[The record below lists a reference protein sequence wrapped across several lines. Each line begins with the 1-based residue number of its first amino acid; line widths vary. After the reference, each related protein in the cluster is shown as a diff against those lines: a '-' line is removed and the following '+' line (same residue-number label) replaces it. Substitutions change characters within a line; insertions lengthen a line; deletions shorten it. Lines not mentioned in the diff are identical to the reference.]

1 MNEMSRVNLY
11 PPNPFKPSINS
22 TASRLSET
30 EMVSCC
36 TNRHHRKRQALAR
49 LVTTLGDTTQHRAN
63 QSGERTDAPPLIP
76 DGVFSSNSVGDN
88 SLSDNGIG
96 NGTSLKEDAGSQAS
110 TNNLQLGKANMPPE
124 QYRQAIRG
132 DLEAQ
137 EALAQAGLINQGNIG
152 QLYDD
157 IMSCR
162 QRHQGKGLVSLR
174 ICPEA
179 EVTKYWRAV
188 ASDQAFG
195 LNQRADEEETDKVNN
210 GADNATSN
218 SDSTDDAAHD
228 TDDIP
233 SIDLDV
239 VASQLHELGVIS
251 RHDELSELLTAGL
264 PNDAF
269 RLAVNEIRVP
279 DDTYDNI
286 LGRTVG
292 CIPGMPE
299 IVKRLTP
306 RQLSYCR
313 FYKTYHEEFPELN
326 WMLLWEFGE
335 RGPTGKYWLEA
346 LAGGDEELYDAYLQ
360 DHSDDPADP
369 INIIEALRSAGQLD
383 DPDATSVIE
392 RVIDTPDIPPESL
405 RRLGTTLAQLQDK
418 FPLITD
424 PDSYAQLLQLCL
436 KGGDQMLGDDYLGHV
451 AFYNTYAIDNLL
463 EMDPDQL
470 HNVRRHLD
478 MLTRL
483 DLMPYDRA
491 RLTNLAVL
499 AEEKES
505 SRRLFDQLCQAE
517 ELSLDDGARTSLVAL
532 MRSRN
537 KWDISTLEEL
547 ENYDAVVS
555 ERIGYS
561 LIDDSDYMYQAV
573 ESMLDPASRP
583 FQIDSFNWE
592 ELEQEGILD
601 DDDRA
606 TIKLARVMSEGW
618 LENDEILDAIQQSGL
633 FVPVAGESG
642 RAEVTKLDGA
652 LARLYDKAYRYITD
666 DWNQAMFDVDSYGKG
681 IEHATVEDAQGNLIK
696 VTKLVGAPFNILS
709 HTVFSYNMKGIF
721 RELMKDPGIWNR
733 AMGTST
739 ISTSC
744 IGDKYLNY
752 VTGRHHDEVA
762 LGFSQI
768 NPGALI
774 GMNYRDGWMEHGR
787 GVFYPSMMH
796 GQTSMTTCQRFMDD
810 CAKWRNEDGYE
821 WKHTYNEVGLLRI
834 SGDPAVHH
842 GRLQPSCIIV
852 HGSDVGDIS
861 DDHKR
866 FAGSFG
872 VPILLIDDD
881 KYKKKEAH
889 EQGEV

>member
-1 MNEMSRVNLY
+1 MSRVNLY
-11 PPNPFKPSINS
+11 PPNPFKSSINS
-22 TASRLSET
+22 TASQPSET

-36 TNRHHRKRQALAR
+36 TNRHHRKKQALAR
-49 LVTTLGDTTQHRAN
+49 LVTILDGAAQRRAN
-63 QSGERTDAPPLIP
+63 QSGEKTDVQPPVP
-76 DGVFSSNSVGDN
+76 DGVLLSGNSAGDD
-88 SLSDNGIG
+88 SPSDNGIG
-96 NGTSLKEDAGSQAS
+96 NGISLEEVADSQAS
-110 TNNLQLGKANMPPE
+110 TNNLQPGEANMPPE
-124 QYRQAIRG
+124 QYQQAIKG
-132 DLEAQ
+132 DLEVQ

-157 IMSCR
+157 VMSCY
-162 QRHQGKGLVSLR
+162 QRHQGKGSVSLR

-195 LNQRADEEETDKVNN
+195 LDQRADEEEADKVNN
-210 GADNATSN
+210 GADNATGDY
-218 SDSTDDAAHD
+218 DSVDNTAHD
-228 TDDIP
+228 TDDIS
-233 SIDLDV
+233 SINLDV

-269 RLAVNEIRVP
+269 RLAVNEMRVP
-279 DDTYDNI
+279 DDTYDSA
-286 LGRTVG
+286 LGRTVY

-299 IVKRLTP
+299 IVERLTP

-313 FYKTYHEEFPELN
+313 FYKTYREEFPELN

-346 LAGGDEELYDAYLQ
+346 LAGGDEELYDAYLR

-383 DPDATSVIE
+383 DPDTISVVE

-405 RRLGTTLAQLQDK
+405 RRLGATLTQLRDK

-436 KGGDQMLGDDYLGHV
+436 KGGDQALGDDYLGHV

-463 EMDPDQL
+463 EMDLDQL
-470 HNVRRHLD
+470 CNVRRHLD
-478 MLTRL
+478 MLTGL

-499 AEEKES
+499 TDGKES

-517 ELSLDDGARTSLVAL
+517 ELSLDDDTRASLVAL

-537 KWDISTLEEL
+537 KWNISTLEEL

-555 ERIGYS
+555 ERIGYG

-592 ELEQEGILD
+592 ELEQEDILD

-606 TIKLARVMSEGW
+606 TIRLAKVMSEGW

-666 DWNQAMFDVDSYGKG
+666 DWNQAMFDVNSYGEG
-681 IEHATVEDAQGNLIK
+681 IEHTAVEDAQGNPIK

-709 HTVFSYNMKGIF
+709 HTIFSYNMKGIF
-721 RELMKDPGIWNR
+721 QELMKDPSVWNR

-752 VTGRHHDEVA
+752 VTGRHHGEVA

-861 DDHKR
+861 DSHKR
-866 FAGSFG
+866 FARGFE

-889 EQGEV
+889 ERGEV

>member
-1 MNEMSRVNLY
+1 MNNRNKHPIAPDYITPE
-11 PPNPFKPSINS
+11 S
-22 TASRLSET
+22 TGAESVGQLAD
-30 EMVSCC
+30 
-36 TNRHHRKRQALAR
+36 RHYCKKQALAR
-49 LVTTLGDTTQHRAN
+49 LVTTLGEAAQHRAN
-63 QSGERTDAPPLIP
+63 QSGERTDVQPPTSD
-76 DGVFSSNSVGDN
+76 DGSLSGNDAGDN
-88 SLSDNGIG
+88 LPSDNGTG
-96 NGTSLKEDAGSQAS
+96 NGISLKEVVDSQAL
-110 TNNLQLGKANMPPE
+110 TNNLRPGRANMSPE

-157 IMSCR
+157 VMSCY
-162 QRHQGKGLVSLR
+162 QQHQGKGLVSLR

-195 LNQRADEEETDKVNN
+195 LSQRADEKEVDKATDDV
-210 GADNATSN
+210 DNATGDPGSVDN
-218 SDSTDDAAHD
+218 TAHD

-233 SIDLDV
+233 SIDLNV
-239 VASQLHELGVIS
+239 VAGQLHELGVTS
-251 RHDELSELLTAGL
+251 HHDELSKLLTAGL
-264 PNDAF
+264 PNDTF
-269 RLAVNEIRVP
+269 RLAASQMHVSESYRSILSSIVVN
-279 DDTYDNI
+279 
-286 LGRTVG
+286 
-292 CIPGMPE
+292 IPGMPE
-299 IVKRLTP
+299 IVERLTP

-313 FYKTYHEEFPELN
+313 FYKTYQPNFLELN
-326 WMLLWEFGE
+326 CMPLQEFGE

-369 INIIEALRSAGQLD
+369 INIIETLGATGQLD
-383 DPDATSVIE
+383 DPDTISVVE

-405 RRLGTTLAQLQDK
+405 RHLGTTLAQLQDK

-424 PDSYAQLLQLCL
+424 PDSYAQLLQLYL
-436 KGGDQMLGDDYLGHV
+436 KGGDQALGDDYLGHV

-470 HNVRRHLD
+470 RNVRRHLD
-478 MLTRL
+478 MLTGL

-505 SRRLFDQLCQAE
+505 SRRLFDRLCQAE
-517 ELSLDDGARTSLVAL
+517 ELSLDDDTRESLIAL

-555 ERIGYS
+555 ERIGYG

-606 TIKLARVMSEGW
+606 TIRLAKVMSEGW

-666 DWNQAMFDVDSYGKG
+666 DWNRAMFDVDSHGEG
-681 IEHATVEDAQGNLIK
+681 IEHTTIEDAQGTRIK

-709 HTVFSYNMKGIF
+709 HTIFSYNMKGIF
-721 RELMKDPGIWNR
+721 RELMKDPSVWNR

-861 DDHKR
+861 DSHKR
-866 FAGSFG
+866 FARGFK

-889 EQGEV
+889 EQGEA

>member
-1 MNEMSRVNLY
+1 MDSQNKRPIAPDYITPESTGVE
-11 PPNPFKPSINS
+11 SISQLANQ
-22 TASRLSET
+22 
-30 EMVSCC
+30 
-36 TNRHHRKRQALAR
+36 HHQKKQALAR
-49 LVTTLGDTTQHRAN
+49 LVTTLGGAAQRRAN
-63 QSGERTDAPPLIP
+63 QSGERTDVQPSVP
-76 DGVFSSNSVGDN
+76 DGV
-88 SLSDNGIG
+88 L
-96 NGTSLKEDAGSQAS
+96 
-110 TNNLQLGKANMPPE
+110 PPE
-124 QYRQAIRG
+124 QYRQAIKG
-132 DLEAQ
+132 DLEVQ
-137 EALAQAGLINQGNIG
+137 EALAQAGLINQDNIG

-157 IMSCR
+157 VMSYC

-179 EVTKYWRAV
+179 KVTKYWRAV
-188 ASDQAFG
+188 TSDQVFD
-195 LNQRADEEETDKVNN
+195 LDQRADEEETDKVNN
-210 GADNATSN
+210 GADNATSD

-269 RLAVNEIRVP
+269 RLAVNEMRVS
-279 DDTYDNI
+279 DDTYDST
-286 LGRTVG
+286 LGRTAS

-299 IVKRLTP
+299 IVERLTP

-326 WMLLWEFGE
+326 WMRFCEFGE
-335 RGPTGKYWLEA
+335 RGPTGKYWFRA
-346 LAGGDEELYDAYLQ
+346 LAGDEELYDAYLR

-369 INIIEALRSAGQLD
+369 INIIEALWLTGQLD
-383 DPDATSVIE
+383 DPYAISIIE
-392 RVIDTPDIPPESL
+392 RVIDTPDIPLERL
-405 RRLGTTLAQLQDK
+405 RHLGATLTQLQDK

-436 KGGDQMLGDDYLGHV
+436 KGGDQALGDDYLGHV

-463 EMDPDQL
+463 EMDSDQL
-470 HNVRRHLD
+470 RNVRRHLD
-478 MLTRL
+478 MLTGL

-499 AEEKES
+499 TDGKES
-505 SRRLFDQLCQAE
+505 SRRLFDQLCQTE
-517 ELSLDDGARTSLVAL
+517 ELSLDDDTRASLVAL

-555 ERIGYS
+555 ERIGYG

-606 TIKLARVMSEGW
+606 TIRLAKVMSEGW

-652 LARLYDKAYRYITD
+652 LARLYDKAYRYVTD
-666 DWNQAMFDVDSYGKG
+666 DWNRAMFDVDSHGEG
-681 IEHATVEDAQGNLIK
+681 IEHTTVEDAQGNPIE

-861 DDHKR
+861 DSHKR
-866 FAGSFG
+866 FARGFE

-881 KYKKKEAH
+881 KYKKKEVH

>member
-1 MNEMSRVNLY
+1 MSRANLY
-11 PPNPFKPSINS
+11 PHNPFKPSMDS
-22 TASRLSET
+22 TASQSSET
-30 EMVSCC
+30 ELVSCC
-36 TNRHHRKRQALAR
+36 TDWHRRKKQALAR
-49 LVTTLGDTTQHRAN
+49 LVTTLGEVAQHRAN
-63 QSGERTDAPPLIP
+63 QSGERTDVQPPVP
-76 DGVFSSNSVGDN
+76 DGVL
-88 SLSDNGIG
+88 LSDNSAGDNLPSDSGNG
-96 NGTSLKEDAGSQAS
+96 NGTSLKEAADSQAS
-110 TNNLQLGKANMPPE
+110 TNNLRPVRANMPPE

-137 EALAQAGLINQGNIG
+137 EALAQAGLINQSNIG

-157 IMSCR
+157 IMSCH

-195 LNQRADEEETDKVNN
+195 LNQRADEEETDRANN
-210 GADNATSN
+210 GVNSATGD
-218 SDSTDDAAHD
+218 SDSTDDTVHD
-228 TDDIP
+228 TDDIS

-239 VASQLHELGVIS
+239 VAVQLYELGVIS
-251 RHDELSELLTAGL
+251 HYDELSELLTAGL

-269 RLAVNEIRVP
+269 RLAVNEMRVS
-279 DDTYDNI
+279 DDTYDST
-286 LGRTVG
+286 LGRTAS

-299 IVKRLTP
+299 IVERLTP

-313 FYKTYHEEFPELN
+313 FYKTYHEEFPEIN
-326 WMLLWEFGE
+326 WMRFCEFGE
-335 RGPTGKYWLEA
+335 RGPTGKYWFRA
-346 LAGGDEELYDAYLQ
+346 LAGDEELYDAYLR

-369 INIIEALRSAGQLD
+369 INIIEALWLTGQLD
-383 DPDATSVIE
+383 DPYAISIIE

-405 RRLGTTLAQLQDK
+405 RHLGATLTQLQDK

-436 KGGDQMLGDDYLGHV
+436 KGGDQALGDDYLGHV

-470 HNVRRHLD
+470 RIVRRHLD
-478 MLTRL
+478 MLTGL
-483 DLMPYDRA
+483 NLMPYDRA

-499 AEEKES
+499 TEGKES
-505 SRRLFDQLCQAE
+505 GRRLFDQLCQAE
-517 ELSLDDGARTSLVAL
+517 ELSLDDDTRESLIAL

-555 ERIGYS
+555 ERIGYG

-583 FQIDSFNWE
+583 FQVDSFNWE

-606 TIKLARVMSEGW
+606 TIKLAKVMSEGW

-666 DWNQAMFDVDSYGKG
+666 DWNQAMFDVDSYGEG
-681 IEHATVEDAQGNLIK
+681 IEHTTVEDAQGNLIK

-861 DDHKR
+861 DSHKR
-866 FAGSFG
+866 FARGFE

-889 EQGEV
+889 EQGKA

>member
-1 MNEMSRVNLY
+1 MSRANLY
-11 PPNPFKPSINS
+11 PPNPFKPSIS
-22 TASRLSET
+22 SAASRPSET
-30 EMVSCC
+30 ELVSCC
-36 TNRHHRKRQALAR
+36 TDRHYHKKQALAH
-49 LVTTLGDTTQHRAN
+49 LVTTLGEAAQHRAN
-63 QSGERTDAPPLIP
+63 QSGERTDVQPPTSD
-76 DGVFSSNSVGDN
+76 DGSLSGNDAGDN
-88 SLSDNGIG
+88 LPSDNGTG
-96 NGTSLKEDAGSQAS
+96 NGISLKEVVDSQAS
-110 TNNLQLGKANMPPE
+110 TNNLRPGRANMSPE

-157 IMSCR
+157 VMSCY
-162 QRHQGKGLVSLR
+162 QQHQGKGLVSLR

-195 LNQRADEEETDKVNN
+195 LSQRADEKEVDKATDDV
-210 GADNATSN
+210 DNATGDPGSVDN
-218 SDSTDDAAHD
+218 TAHD

-233 SIDLDV
+233 SIDLNV
-239 VASQLHELGVIS
+239 VAGQLHELGVTS
-251 RHDELSELLTAGL
+251 HHDELSKLLTAGL
-264 PNDAF
+264 PNDTF
-269 RLAVNEIRVP
+269 RLAVNEMRVP
-279 DDTYDNI
+279 DDTYDST
-286 LGRTVG
+286 LGRTAG
-292 CIPGMPE
+292 CIPGIPE
-299 IVKRLTP
+299 IVERLTP

-346 LAGGDEELYDAYLQ
+346 LAGGDEELYDAYLR

-369 INIIEALRSAGQLD
+369 INIIEALGSTGQLD
-383 DPDATSVIE
+383 DPDTISVVE

-405 RRLGTTLAQLQDK
+405 RHLGTTLAQLQDK

-436 KGGDQMLGDDYLGHV
+436 KGGDQALGDDYLGHV

-470 HNVRRHLD
+470 RSVRRHLD
-478 MLTRL
+478 MLTGL

-505 SRRLFDQLCQAE
+505 SRRLFDRLCQAE
-517 ELSLDDGARTSLVAL
+517 ELSLGDDTRESLIAL

-555 ERIGYS
+555 ERIGYG

-592 ELEQEGILD
+592 ELDQEGILD

-606 TIKLARVMSEGW
+606 TIRLAKVMSEGW

-666 DWNQAMFDVDSYGKG
+666 DWNRAMFDVDGHGEG
-681 IEHATVEDAQGNLIK
+681 IEHTTIEDTQGNPIK

-861 DDHKR
+861 DSHKR
-866 FAGSFG
+866 FARGFE

-881 KYKKKEAH
+881 KYKKKEAR
-889 EQGEV
+889 EQGKA

>member
-1 MNEMSRVNLY
+1 MNNRNKHPIAPDYVTPE
-11 PPNPFKPSINS
+11 S
-22 TASRLSET
+22 TGAESVGQLAD
-30 EMVSCC
+30 
-36 TNRHHRKRQALAR
+36 RHYHKKQALAH
-49 LVTTLGDTTQHRAN
+49 LVTTLGEAAQHRAN
-63 QSGERTDAPPLIP
+63 QSGERTDVQPPTSD
-76 DGVFSSNSVGDN
+76 DGSLSGNDAGDN
-88 SLSDNGIG
+88 LPSDNGTG
-96 NGTSLKEDAGSQAS
+96 NGISLKEVVDGQAL
-110 TNNLQLGKANMPPE
+110 TNNLRPGRANMSPE
-124 QYRQAIRG
+124 QYRQAIGG

-157 IMSCR
+157 VMSCY
-162 QRHQGKGLVSLR
+162 QQHQGKGLVSLH

-195 LNQRADEEETDKVNN
+195 LSQRADEKEVDKANN
-210 GADNATSN
+210 GVNSTTGDSGSVDNT
-218 SDSTDDAAHD
+218 AHD
-228 TDDIP
+228 TDDIS
-233 SIDLDV
+233 SIDLNV
-239 VASQLHELGVIS
+239 IAGQLHELGVTS
-251 RHDELSELLTAGL
+251 RYDELSKLLTAGL
-264 PNDAF
+264 PNDTF
-269 RLAVNEIRVP
+269 RLAASQMHVSESYRSILSSIVVN
-279 DDTYDNI
+279 
-286 LGRTVG
+286 
-292 CIPGMPE
+292 IPGMPE
-299 IVKRLTP
+299 IVERLTP

-313 FYKTYHEEFPELN
+313 FYKTYQPNFLELN
-326 WMLLWEFGE
+326 CMPLQEFGE

-346 LAGGDEELYDAYLQ
+346 LAGGNEELYDAYLR
-360 DHSDDPADP
+360 DHQDDPADP
-369 INIIEALRSAGQLD
+369 INIIEALGSTGQLD
-383 DPDATSVIE
+383 DPDTISVIE
-392 RVIDTPDIPPESL
+392 RVIDTPDIPSESL
-405 RRLGTTLAQLQDK
+405 RHLGTTLAQLQDK

-436 KGGDQMLGDDYLGHV
+436 KGGDQALGDDYLGHV

-470 HNVRRHLD
+470 RNVRRHLD
-478 MLTRL
+478 MLTGL

-505 SRRLFDQLCQAE
+505 SRRLFDRLCQAE
-517 ELSLDDGARTSLVAL
+517 ELSLDDDTRTSLVAL

-537 KWDISTLEEL
+537 KWNISTLEEL

-555 ERIGYS
+555 ERIGYG

-606 TIKLARVMSEGW
+606 TIRLAKVMSEGW

-652 LARLYDKAYRYITD
+652 LARLYDKAYRYVTD
-666 DWNQAMFDVDSYGKG
+666 DWNRAMFDVDSHGEG
-681 IEHATVEDAQGNLIK
+681 IEHTTVEDAQGNPIE

-861 DDHKR
+861 DSHKR
-866 FAGSFG
+866 FARGFE

-881 KYKKKEAH
+881 KYKKKEVH

>member
-1 MNEMSRVNLY
+1 MNNRNKHPIAPDYITPE
-11 PPNPFKPSINS
+11 S
-22 TASRLSET
+22 TGAESVGQLAD
-30 EMVSCC
+30 
-36 TNRHHRKRQALAR
+36 RHYCKKQALAR
-49 LVTTLGDTTQHRAN
+49 LVTTLGEAAQHRAN
-63 QSGERTDAPPLIP
+63 QGGESAGAQPPTP
-76 DGVFSSNSVGDN
+76 DGVLLSGNGAGDN
-88 SLSDNGIG
+88 PPGDNGIG
-96 NGTSLKEDAGSQAS
+96 NGTSLKEDADSQAL
-110 TNNLQLGKANMPPE
+110 TNNLQPGRANMPPE
-124 QYRQAIRG
+124 QYRQAVRG

-157 IMSCR
+157 IMSCY

-210 GADNATSN
+210 DADNAAGDPGSVDNT
-218 SDSTDDAAHD
+218 AHD

-251 RHDELSELLTAGL
+251 RHDKLSELLTAGL
-264 PNDAF
+264 PNDTF
-269 RLAVNEIRVP
+269 RLAASQMHVSESYRSILSSIVVN
-279 DDTYDNI
+279 
-286 LGRTVG
+286 
-292 CIPGMPE
+292 IPGIPE
-299 IVKRLTP
+299 IVERLTP

-313 FYKTYHEEFPELN
+313 FYKTYQPNFLELN
-326 WMLLWEFGE
+326 CMPLQEFGE

-346 LAGGDEELYDAYLQ
+346 LAGGNEELYDAYLQ

-369 INIIEALRSAGQLD
+369 INIIEALVSTGQLD
-383 DPDATSVIE
+383 DPDTISVVE
-392 RVIDTPDIPPESL
+392 RVIDAPDIPPESL
-405 RRLGTTLAQLQDK
+405 RHLGTTLAQLRDK

-436 KGGDQMLGDDYLGHV
+436 KGGDQALGDDYLRHV

-470 HNVRRHLD
+470 RSVRRHLD
-478 MLTRL
+478 MLTGL

-505 SRRLFDQLCQAE
+505 SRWLFDQLCQAE
-517 ELSLDDGARTSLVAL
+517 ELLLDDDTRESLIAL

-555 ERIGYS
+555 ERIGYG

-606 TIKLARVMSEGW
+606 TIRLAKVMSEGW

-652 LARLYDKAYRYITD
+652 LARLYDKAYCYITD
-666 DWNQAMFDVDSYGKG
+666 DWNRAMFDVDSHGEG
-681 IEHATVEDAQGNLIK
+681 IEHATVEDAQGNPIK

-709 HTVFSYNMKGIF
+709 HTIFSYNMKGIF
-721 RELMKDPGIWNR
+721 QELMKDPSVWNR

-861 DDHKR
+861 DSHKR
-866 FAGSFG
+866 FARGFE

>member
-1 MNEMSRVNLY
+1 MNNRNKHPIAPDYITPE
-11 PPNPFKPSINS
+11 S
-22 TASRLSET
+22 TGAESVGQLAD
-30 EMVSCC
+30 
-36 TNRHHRKRQALAR
+36 RHYCKKQALAR
-49 LVTTLGDTTQHRAN
+49 LVTTLGEAAQHRAN
-63 QSGERTDAPPLIP
+63 QGGESAGAQPPTP
-76 DGVFSSNSVGDN
+76 DGVLLSGNGAGDN
-88 SLSDNGIG
+88 PPGDNGIG
-96 NGTSLKEDAGSQAS
+96 NGTSLKEDADSQAL
-110 TNNLQLGKANMPPE
+110 TNNLQPGRANMPPE
-124 QYRQAIRG
+124 QYRQAVRG

-157 IMSCR
+157 IMSCY

-210 GADNATSN
+210 DADNAAGDPGSVDNT
-218 SDSTDDAAHD
+218 AHD

-251 RHDELSELLTAGL
+251 RHDKLSELLTAGL
-264 PNDAF
+264 PNDTF
-269 RLAVNEIRVP
+269 RLAASQMHVSESYRSILSSIVVN
-279 DDTYDNI
+279 
-286 LGRTVG
+286 
-292 CIPGMPE
+292 IPGIPE
-299 IVKRLTP
+299 IVERLTP

-313 FYKTYHEEFPELN
+313 FYKTYQPNFLELN
-326 WMLLWEFGE
+326 CMPLQEFGE

-346 LAGGDEELYDAYLQ
+346 LAGGNEELYDAYLQ

-369 INIIEALRSAGQLD
+369 INIIEALVSTGQLD
-383 DPDATSVIE
+383 DPDTISVVE
-392 RVIDTPDIPPESL
+392 RVIDAPDIPPESL
-405 RRLGTTLAQLQDK
+405 RHLGTTLAQLRDK

-436 KGGDQMLGDDYLGHV
+436 KGGDQALGDDYLGHV

-470 HNVRRHLD
+470 RNVRRHLD
-478 MLTRL
+478 MLTGL

-505 SRRLFDQLCQAE
+505 SRRLFDRLCQAE
-517 ELSLDDGARTSLVAL
+517 ELSLDDDTRESLIAL

-555 ERIGYS
+555 ERIGYG

-606 TIKLARVMSEGW
+606 TIRLARVMSEGW

-633 FVPVAGESG
+633 FVPIAGESG

-681 IEHATVEDAQGNLIK
+681 IEHATTEDAQGNLIK

-709 HTVFSYNMKGIF
+709 HTIFSYNMKGIF
-721 RELMKDPGIWNR
+721 QELMKDPSVWNR

-796 GQTSMTTCQRFMDD
+796 GQTSMTTCRRFMDD

-861 DDHKR
+861 DSHKR
-866 FAGSFG
+866 FARGFE

-889 EQGEV
+889 EQGKA

>member
-1 MNEMSRVNLY
+1 MNNRNKHPIAPDYITPE
-11 PPNPFKPSINS
+11 S
-22 TASRLSET
+22 TGAESVGQLAD
-30 EMVSCC
+30 
-36 TNRHHRKRQALAR
+36 RHYCKKQALAR
-49 LVTTLGDTTQHRAN
+49 LVTTLGEAAQHRAN
-63 QSGERTDAPPLIP
+63 QGGESAGAQPPTP
-76 DGVFSSNSVGDN
+76 DGVLLSGNGAGDN
-88 SLSDNGIG
+88 PPGDNGIG
-96 NGTSLKEDAGSQAS
+96 NGTSLKEDADSQAL
-110 TNNLQLGKANMPPE
+110 TNNLQPGRANMPPE
-124 QYRQAIRG
+124 QYRQAVRG

-157 IMSCR
+157 IMSCY

-195 LNQRADEEETDKVNN
+195 LSQRADEKEVDKATDDV
-210 GADNATSN
+210 DNATGDPGSVDN
-218 SDSTDDAAHD
+218 TAHD

-233 SIDLDV
+233 SIDLNV
-239 VASQLHELGVIS
+239 VAGQLHELGVTS
-251 RHDELSELLTAGL
+251 HHDELSKLLTAGL
-264 PNDAF
+264 PNDTF
-269 RLAVNEIRVP
+269 RLAASQMHVSESYRSILSSIVVN
-279 DDTYDNI
+279 
-286 LGRTVG
+286 
-292 CIPGMPE
+292 IPGMPE
-299 IVKRLTP
+299 IVERLTP

-313 FYKTYHEEFPELN
+313 FYKTYQPNFLELN
-326 WMLLWEFGE
+326 CMPLQEFGE

-346 LAGGDEELYDAYLQ
+346 LAGGNEELYDAYLQ

-369 INIIEALRSAGQLD
+369 INIIETLGATGQLD
-383 DPDATSVIE
+383 DPDTISVVE

-405 RRLGTTLAQLQDK
+405 RHLGATLTQLQDK

-436 KGGDQMLGDDYLGHV
+436 KGGDQVLGDDYLGHV

-470 HNVRRHLD
+470 RNVRRHLD
-478 MLTRL
+478 MLTGL

-499 AEEKES
+499 TEGKES
-505 SRRLFDQLCQAE
+505 SCRLFDQLCQAE
-517 ELSLDDGARTSLVAL
+517 ELSLDDDTRASLVAL

-555 ERIGYS
+555 ERIGYG

-583 FQIDSFNWE
+583 FRIDSFNWE

-666 DWNQAMFDVDSYGKG
+666 DWNQAMFDVDSYGEG
-681 IEHATVEDAQGNLIK
+681 IEHTAVEDAQGNLIK

-752 VTGRHHDEVA
+752 VTGRHHGEVA

-861 DDHKR
+861 DSHKR
-866 FAGSFG
+866 FARGFE

-881 KYKKKEAH
+881 KYKKKEVH

>member
-1 MNEMSRVNLY
+1 MSVVNLR
-11 PPNPFKPSINS
+11 PVETINTVRS
-22 TASRLSET
+22 VDRRSGE
-30 EMVSCC
+30 
-36 TNRHHRKRQALAR
+36 HRRKKQALAR
-49 LVTTLGDTTQHRAN
+49 LVTILDGAAQRRAN
-63 QSGERTDAPPLIP
+63 QSGERTGAPPLIP
-76 DGVFSSNSVGDN
+76 DGVFSSNSTGDN
-88 SLSDNGIG
+88 SPSDDGTG
-96 NGTSLKEDAGSQAS
+96 NGTSLKEVADSQAS
-110 TNNLQLGKANMPPE
+110 TNNLQPGKANMPPE
-124 QYRQAIRG
+124 QYQQAIKG
-132 DLEAQ
+132 DLETQ

-157 IMSCR
+157 VMSCH
-162 QRHQGKGLVSLR
+162 QQHQGKGLVSLR

-179 EVTKYWRAV
+179 KVTKYWRAV

-210 GADNATSN
+210 GTDNATSD
-218 SDSTDDAAHD
+218 SDSTDDTAHD

-239 VASQLHELGVIS
+239 VAVQLYELGVIS
-251 RHDELSELLTAGL
+251 HYDELSELLTAGL

-269 RLAVNEIRVP
+269 RLAVNEMRVS
-279 DDTYDNI
+279 DDTYDST
-286 LGRTVG
+286 LGRTAS

-299 IVKRLTP
+299 IVERLTP

-313 FYKTYHEEFPELN
+313 FYKTYHEEFPEIN
-326 WMLLWEFGE
+326 WMRFCEFGE
-335 RGPTGKYWLEA
+335 RGPTGKYWFRA
-346 LAGGDEELYDAYLQ
+346 LAGDEELYDAYLR

-369 INIIEALRSAGQLD
+369 INIIEVLRSAGQLD
-383 DPDATSVIE
+383 DPDAISVIE

-405 RRLGTTLAQLQDK
+405 RHLGATLTQLQDK

-436 KGGDQMLGDDYLGHV
+436 KGGDQVLGDDYLGHV

-470 HNVRRHLD
+470 RNVRRHLD
-478 MLTRL
+478 MLTGL

-499 AEEKES
+499 TEGKES
-505 SRRLFDQLCQAE
+505 GRQLFDQLCQAE
-517 ELSLDDGARTSLVAL
+517 ELSLDDDTRESLIAL

-555 ERIGYS
+555 ERIGYG

-606 TIKLARVMSEGW
+606 TIRLVKVMSEGW

-666 DWNQAMFDVDSYGKG
+666 DWNQAMFDVDSYGEG

-709 HTVFSYNMKGIF
+709 HTIFSYNMKGIF
-721 RELMKDPGIWNR
+721 QELMKDPSVWNR

-752 VTGRHHDEVA
+752 VTGRHHGEVA

-861 DDHKR
+861 DSHKR
-866 FAGSFG
+866 FARGFE

-881 KYKKKEAH
+881 KYKKKEVH

>member
-1 MNEMSRVNLY
+1 MSNRNKHLIAPDYITPESTGVE
-11 PPNPFKPSINS
+11 SIGQL
-22 TASRLSET
+22 AGE
-30 EMVSCC
+30 
-36 TNRHHRKRQALAR
+36 HRRKKQVLAR
-49 LVTTLGDTTQHRAN
+49 LVTTFDGAAQRRAN
-63 QSGERTDAPPLIP
+63 QSGERTDVQPPVP
-76 DGVFSSNSVGDN
+76 GGVLLSGNGAGDN
-88 SLSDNGIG
+88 SPSDNDTG
-96 NGTSLKEDAGSQAS
+96 NGTSLKEAADSQAS
-110 TNNLQLGKANMPPE
+110 TNNLQPGKANMSPE
-124 QYRQAIRG
+124 QYRQAIKG

-157 IMSCR
+157 VMSCY

-210 GADNATSN
+210 GADNATSD
-218 SDSTDDAAHD
+218 SDSTDNTAHD
-228 TDDIP
+228 TDDIS
-233 SIDLDV
+233 SIDLNV
-239 VASQLHELGVIS
+239 VAGQLHGLGVTS
-251 RHDELSELLTAGL
+251 HHDELSKLLTAGL
-264 PNDAF
+264 PNDTF
-269 RLAVNEIRVP
+269 RLAVSQMHVP
-279 DDTYDNI
+279 ESYCSI
-286 LGRTVG
+286 LSSIVVN
-292 CIPGMPE
+292 IPGIPE
-299 IVKRLTP
+299 IVERLTP

-313 FYKTYHEEFPELN
+313 FYKTYQPNFLELN
-326 WMLLWEFGE
+326 CMPLQEFGE

-346 LAGGDEELYDAYLQ
+346 LAGGDEELYDAYLR

-369 INIIEALRSAGQLD
+369 INIIEALGSTGQLD
-383 DPDATSVIE
+383 DPNAISVIE

-405 RRLGTTLAQLQDK
+405 RRLGATLTQLQDK

-436 KGGDQMLGDDYLGHV
+436 KGGDQVLGDDYLGHV

-470 HNVRRHLD
+470 RNVRRHLD
-478 MLTRL
+478 MLTGL

-499 AEEKES
+499 TEGKES
-505 SRRLFDQLCQAE
+505 GRQLFDQLCQAE
-517 ELSLDDGARTSLVAL
+517 ELSLDDDTRASLVAL

-555 ERIGYS
+555 ERIGYG

-606 TIKLARVMSEGW
+606 TIRLARVMSEGW

-633 FVPVAGESG
+633 FVPVAGELG

-666 DWNQAMFDVDSYGKG
+666 DWNRAMFDVDSHGEG

-861 DDHKR
+861 DSHKR
-866 FAGSFG
+866 FARGFE

>member
-1 MNEMSRVNLY
+1 MNSQNKHPIAPDYITPGPAGAESVGQL
-11 PPNPFKPSINS
+11 
-22 TASRLSET
+22 AD
-30 EMVSCC
+30 
-36 TNRHHRKRQALAR
+36 RHHRKKQALAR
-49 LVTTLGDTTQHRAN
+49 LVTILDGAAQRRAN
-63 QSGERTDAPPLIP
+63 QSGERTDVQPSVP
-76 DGVFSSNSVGDN
+76 DGVLLSGNSAGDN
-88 SLSDNGIG
+88 SPIDGTGNGI
-96 NGTSLKEDAGSQAS
+96 SLKEAVDSQAS
-110 TNNLQLGKANMPPE
+110 TNNLQPDKANMPPE
-124 QYRQAIRG
+124 QYRQAIKG

-157 IMSCR
+157 VMSCY
-162 QRHQGKGLVSLR
+162 QQHQGKGLVSLR

-195 LNQRADEEETDKVNN
+195 LSQRADEKEVDKATDDV
-210 GADNATSN
+210 DNATGDPGSVDN
-218 SDSTDDAAHD
+218 TAHD

-233 SIDLDV
+233 SIDLNV
-239 VASQLHELGVIS
+239 VAGQLHELGVTS
-251 RHDELSELLTAGL
+251 HHDELSKLLTAGL
-264 PNDAF
+264 PNDTF
-269 RLAVNEIRVP
+269 RLAASQMHVSESYRSILSSIVVN
-279 DDTYDNI
+279 
-286 LGRTVG
+286 
-292 CIPGMPE
+292 IPGMPE
-299 IVKRLTP
+299 IVERLTP

-313 FYKTYHEEFPELN
+313 FYKTYQPNFLELN
-326 WMLLWEFGE
+326 CMPLQEFGE

-346 LAGGDEELYDAYLQ
+346 LAGGNEELYDAYLQ

-369 INIIEALRSAGQLD
+369 INIIETLGATGQLD
-383 DPDATSVIE
+383 DPDTISVVE

-405 RRLGTTLAQLQDK
+405 RHLGTTLAQLQDK

-436 KGGDQMLGDDYLGHV
+436 KGGDQALGDDYLGHV

-470 HNVRRHLD
+470 RNVRRHLD
-478 MLTRL
+478 MLTGL

-505 SRRLFDQLCQAE
+505 SRRLFDRLCQAE
-517 ELSLDDGARTSLVAL
+517 ELSLDDDTRESLIAL

-555 ERIGYS
+555 ERIGYG

-606 TIKLARVMSEGW
+606 TIRLAKVMSEGW

-666 DWNQAMFDVDSYGKG
+666 DWNRAMFDVDSHGEG
-681 IEHATVEDAQGNLIK
+681 IEHTTIEDAQGTRIK

-861 DDHKR
+861 DSHKR
-866 FAGSFG
+866 FARGFE

-889 EQGEV
+889 EQGKA

>member
-1 MNEMSRVNLY
+1 MNNRNKHPIAPDYIVPEPTGAEPVGQL
-11 PPNPFKPSINS
+11 
-22 TASRLSET
+22 AD
-30 EMVSCC
+30 
-36 TNRHHRKRQALAR
+36 RHHHKRQALAR
-49 LVTTLGDTTQHRAN
+49 LVTTLGEAAQHRAN
-63 QSGERTDAPPLIP
+63 QSGESADVQPPAP
-76 DGVFSSNSVGDN
+76 DGVFSSNSTGDN
-88 SLSDNGIG
+88 LPSDNGTG
-96 NGTSLKEDAGSQAS
+96 NGISLKEVVDSQAL
-110 TNNLQLGKANMPPE
+110 TNNLRPGRANMSPE
-124 QYRQAIRG
+124 QYRQAIGG

-157 IMSCR
+157 VMSCY
-162 QRHQGKGLVSLR
+162 QQHQGKGLVSLH

-195 LNQRADEEETDKVNN
+195 LSQRADEKEVDKANN
-210 GADNATSN
+210 GVNSTTGDSGSVDNT
-218 SDSTDDAAHD
+218 AHD
-228 TDDIP
+228 TDDIS
-233 SIDLDV
+233 SIDLNV
-239 VASQLHELGVIS
+239 IAGQLHELGVTS
-251 RHDELSELLTAGL
+251 RYDELSKLLTAGL
-264 PNDAF
+264 PNDTF
-269 RLAVNEIRVP
+269 RLAASQMHVSESYRSILSSIVVN
-279 DDTYDNI
+279 
-286 LGRTVG
+286 
-292 CIPGMPE
+292 IPGMPE
-299 IVKRLTP
+299 IVERLTP

-313 FYKTYHEEFPELN
+313 FYKTYQPNFLELN
-326 WMLLWEFGE
+326 CMPLQEFGE

-346 LAGGDEELYDAYLQ
+346 LAGGNEELYDAYLR
-360 DHSDDPADP
+360 DHQDDPADP
-369 INIIEALRSAGQLD
+369 INIIEALGSTGQLD
-383 DPDATSVIE
+383 DPDTISVVE
-392 RVIDTPDIPPESL
+392 RVIDIPGIPPESL
-405 RRLGTTLAQLQDK
+405 RHLGTTLAQLQDK

-436 KGGDQMLGDDYLGHV
+436 KGGDQALGDDYLGHV

-470 HNVRRHLD
+470 RSVRRHLD
-478 MLTRL
+478 MLTGL

-505 SRRLFDQLCQAE
+505 SRRLFDRLCQAE
-517 ELSLDDGARTSLVAL
+517 ELSLDDDTRESLIAL

-555 ERIGYS
+555 ERIGYG

-592 ELEQEGILD
+592 ELEQESILD

-606 TIKLARVMSEGW
+606 TIRLAKVMSEGW

-666 DWNQAMFDVDSYGKG
+666 DWNRAMFDVDSHGEG
-681 IEHATVEDAQGNLIK
+681 IEHTTVEDAQGNLIK

-861 DDHKR
+861 DSHKR
-866 FAGSFG
+866 FARGFE

-881 KYKKKEAH
+881 KYKKKEVH

>member
-1 MNEMSRVNLY
+1 MSRANLY
-11 PPNPFKPSINS
+11 PPNPFKPSIS
-22 TASRLSET
+22 SAASQPSET
-30 EMVSCC
+30 ELVSCC
-36 TNRHHRKRQALAR
+36 TDRHCRKKQALAR
-49 LVTTLGDTTQHRAN
+49 LVATLGEAAQYRAN

-76 DGVFSSNSVGDN
+76 DGVFSGNSTGDKSSIN
-88 SLSDNGIG
+88 NGAG
-96 NGTSLKEDAGSQAS
+96 NDTSLKEAADSQAS
-110 TNNLQLGKANMPPE
+110 TNNLQPGKANMPPE
-124 QYRQAIRG
+124 QYRQAIKG

-157 IMSCR
+157 VMSCH

-188 ASDQAFG
+188 ANDQAFG
-195 LNQRADEEETDKVNN
+195 LNQRADEEEADKVNN
-210 GADNATSN
+210 GADNVTGD
-218 SDSTDDAAHD
+218 SDSTDDTVHD

-233 SIDLDV
+233 SIDLDAI
-239 VASQLHELGVIS
+239 ASQLYELGVIS
-251 RHDELSELLTAGL
+251 RHDKLSELLAAGL
-264 PNDAF
+264 PNDTF
-269 RLAVNEIRVP
+269 WLAVNEMRVP
-279 DDTYDNI
+279 DDTYDSA
-286 LGRTVG
+286 LGRTVY

-299 IVKRLTP
+299 IVERLTP

-313 FYKTYHEEFPELN
+313 FYKTYREEFPELN

-346 LAGGDEELYDAYLQ
+346 LAGGDEELYDAYLR

-369 INIIEALRSAGQLD
+369 INIIEVLRSAGQLD
-383 DPDATSVIE
+383 DPDTISVIE
-392 RVIDTPDIPPESL
+392 RVIDTPDIPPENL
-405 RRLGTTLAQLQDK
+405 RHLGTTLTQLQDK

-436 KGGDQMLGDDYLGHV
+436 KGGDQVLGDDYLGHV

-470 HNVRRHLD
+470 RNVRRHLD
-478 MLTRL
+478 MLTGL

-499 AEEKES
+499 TDGKES
-505 SRRLFDQLCQAE
+505 GRRLFDQLCQTE
-517 ELSLDDGARTSLVAL
+517 ELSLDDDTRASLVAL

-555 ERIGYS
+555 ERIGYG

-583 FQIDSFNWE
+583 FRIDSFNWE

-606 TIKLARVMSEGW
+606 TIKLAKVMSEGW

-633 FVPVAGESG
+633 FVPIAGESG

-666 DWNQAMFDVDSYGKG
+666 DWNRAMFDVDSHGEG
-681 IEHATVEDAQGNLIK
+681 IEHTTVEDAQGNPIK

-709 HTVFSYNMKGIF
+709 HTIFSYNMKGIF
-721 RELMKDPGIWNR
+721 RELMKDPSVWNR

-861 DDHKR
+861 DSHKR
-866 FAGSFG
+866 FARGFK

>member
-1 MNEMSRVNLY
+1 MSRVNLY
-11 PPNPFKPSINS
+11 PPNPFKPSIS
-22 TASRLSET
+22 SAASQPSET
-30 EMVSCC
+30 ELVSCC
-36 TNRHHRKRQALAR
+36 TDRHHRKKQALAR
-49 LVTTLGDTTQHRAN
+49 LVATLGEAAQHKAN
-63 QSGERTDAPPLIP
+63 QSGERTDVQPPTP
-76 DGVFSSNSVGDN
+76 DGILLSGNGVGDN
-88 SLSDNGIG
+88 SPSDNDTG
-96 NGTSLKEDAGSQAS
+96 NGTSLKEVADSQAS
-110 TNNLQLGKANMPPE
+110 TNNLRPGRANMPPE

-157 IMSCR
+157 VMSCCR
-162 QRHQGKGLVSLR
+162 QHQGKGLVSLR

-188 ASDQAFG
+188 ANDQAFG
-195 LNQRADEEETDKVNN
+195 LNQRADEEEVGKANN
-210 GADNATSN
+210 GVNSATGD
-218 SDSTDDAAHD
+218 SDSIDNTAHD
-228 TDDIP
+228 TDDIFS
-233 SIDLDV
+233 SINLNV
-239 VASQLHELGVIS
+239 VAGQLHELGVIS
-251 RHDELSELLTAGL
+251 HHDELSKLLTAGL
-264 PNDAF
+264 PNDTF
-269 RLAVNEIRVP
+269 RLAVNEMRVP
-279 DDTYDNI
+279 DDTYDSA
-286 LGRTVG
+286 LGWTVG
-292 CIPGMPE
+292 NIPGMPE
-299 IVKRLTP
+299 IVERLTP

-335 RGPTGKYWLEA
+335 HGPTGKYWLEA
-346 LAGGDEELYDAYLQ
+346 LAGGDEELYDAYLRN
-360 DHSDDPADP
+360 HSDDLADP
-369 INIIEALRSAGQLD
+369 INIIEVLRSAGQLD
-383 DPDATSVIE
+383 DPDAISVIE
-392 RVIDTPDIPPESL
+392 RVIDTPDVPPESL
-405 RRLGTTLAQLQDK
+405 RRLGATLTQLQDK

-436 KGGDQMLGDDYLGHV
+436 KGGDQALGDDYLGHV

-470 HNVRRHLD
+470 RIVRRHLD
-478 MLTRL
+478 MLTGL

-499 AEEKES
+499 TEGKES

-517 ELSLDDGARTSLVAL
+517 ELSLDDDTRVSLVAL

-555 ERIGYS
+555 ERIGYG

-666 DWNQAMFDVDSYGKG
+666 DWNRAMFDVDSHGEG
-681 IEHATVEDAQGNLIK
+681 IEHTTVEDAQGNPIK

>member
-1 MNEMSRVNLY
+1 MSVVNLR
-11 PPNPFKPSINS
+11 PVETINTVRS
-22 TASRLSET
+22 VDRRSGE
-30 EMVSCC
+30 
-36 TNRHHRKRQALAR
+36 HRRKKQALAR
-49 LVTTLGDTTQHRAN
+49 LVTILDGAAQRRAN
-63 QSGERTDAPPLIP
+63 QSGERTGAPPLIP
-76 DGVFSSNSVGDN
+76 DGVFSSNSTGDN
-88 SLSDNGIG
+88 SPSDDGTG
-96 NGTSLKEDAGSQAS
+96 NGTSLKEVADSQAS
-110 TNNLQLGKANMPPE
+110 TNNLQPGKANMPPE
-124 QYRQAIRG
+124 QYQQAIKG
-132 DLEAQ
+132 DLETQ

-157 IMSCR
+157 VMSCH
-162 QRHQGKGLVSLR
+162 QQHQGKGLVSLR

-179 EVTKYWRAV
+179 KVTKYWRAV

-210 GADNATSN
+210 GTDNATSD
-218 SDSTDDAAHD
+218 SDSTDDTAHD

-239 VASQLHELGVIS
+239 VAVQLYELGVIS
-251 RHDELSELLTAGL
+251 HYDELSELLTAGL

-269 RLAVNEIRVP
+269 RLAVNEMRVS
-279 DDTYDNI
+279 DDTYDST
-286 LGRTVG
+286 LGRTAS

-299 IVKRLTP
+299 IVERLTP

-313 FYKTYHEEFPELN
+313 FYKTYHEEFPEIN
-326 WMLLWEFGE
+326 WMRFCEFGE
-335 RGPTGKYWLEA
+335 RGPTGKYWFRA
-346 LAGGDEELYDAYLQ
+346 LAGDEELYDAYLR

-369 INIIEALRSAGQLD
+369 INIIEALWLTGQLD
-383 DPDATSVIE
+383 DPDAISVVE

-436 KGGDQMLGDDYLGHV
+436 KGGDQVLGDDYLGYV

-463 EMDPDQL
+463 EMNPDQL
-470 HNVRRHLD
+470 RIVRRHLD
-478 MLTRL
+478 MLTGL
-483 DLMPYDRA
+483 NLMPYDRA

-499 AEEKES
+499 TEGKES
-505 SRRLFDQLCQAE
+505 GRRLFDQLCQAE
-517 ELSLDDGARTSLVAL
+517 ELSLDDDIRTSLVAL

-555 ERIGYS
+555 ERIGYG

-583 FQIDSFNWE
+583 FQVDSFNWE

-606 TIKLARVMSEGW
+606 TIKLAKVMSEGW

-666 DWNQAMFDVDSYGKG
+666 DWNQAMFDVDSYGEG
-681 IEHATVEDAQGNLIK
+681 IEHTTTEDAQGNLIK

-709 HTVFSYNMKGIF
+709 HTIFSYNMKGIF
-721 RELMKDPGIWNR
+721 RELMKDPSVWNR

-861 DDHKR
+861 DSHKR
-866 FAGSFG
+866 FARGFK

>member
-1 MNEMSRVNLY
+1 MNNRDKRPIAPDYVTPE
-11 PPNPFKPSINS
+11 S
-22 TASRLSET
+22 TGAEPVGQLAD
-30 EMVSCC
+30 
-36 TNRHHRKRQALAR
+36 RHYHKKQALAR
-49 LVTTLGDTTQHRAN
+49 LVTTLGEVAQHRAN

-76 DGVFSSNSVGDN
+76 DGVFSSNSTGDN
-88 SLSDNGIG
+88 SPSDNGIG
-96 NGTSLKEDAGSQAS
+96 NGISLEEVADSQAL
-110 TNNLQLGKANMPPE
+110 TNNLQPGKANMPPE

-157 IMSCR
+157 VMSCY

-195 LNQRADEEETDKVNN
+195 LSQRADEEDADKVNN
-210 GADNATSN
+210 GVNGATGD
-218 SDSTDDAAHD
+218 SDSVDNTAHD
-228 TDDIP
+228 TDDIS
-233 SIDLDV
+233 SIDLNV
-239 VASQLHELGVIS
+239 VAGQLHGLGVTS
-251 RHDELSELLTAGL
+251 HHDELSKLLTAGL
-264 PNDAF
+264 PNDTF
-269 RLAVNEIRVP
+269 RLAVSQMHVP
-279 DDTYDNI
+279 ESYCSI
-286 LGRTVG
+286 LSSIVVN
-292 CIPGMPE
+292 IPGIPE
-299 IVKRLTP
+299 IVERLTP

-313 FYKTYHEEFPELN
+313 FYKAYQPNFLELN
-326 WMLLWEFGE
+326 CMPLQEFGE

-346 LAGGDEELYDAYLQ
+346 LAGGDEELYDAYLR

-369 INIIEALRSAGQLD
+369 INIIEALVSTGQLD
-383 DPDATSVIE
+383 DPDTISVVE
-392 RVIDTPDIPPESL
+392 RVIDAPDIPPESL
-405 RRLGTTLAQLQDK
+405 RHLGTTLAQLRDK

-436 KGGDQMLGDDYLGHV
+436 KGGDQELGDDYLRHV

-463 EMDPDQL
+463 EMNPDQL
-470 HNVRRHLD
+470 RIVRRHLD
-478 MLTRL
+478 MLTGL

-499 AEEKES
+499 TEGKES

-517 ELSLDDGARTSLVAL
+517 ELLLDDDTRESLIAL

-555 ERIGYS
+555 ERIGYG

-666 DWNQAMFDVDSYGKG
+666 DWNRAMFDVDSHGEG
-681 IEHATVEDAQGNLIK
+681 IEHTTVEDAQGNLIK

-709 HTVFSYNMKGIF
+709 HTIFSYNMKGVF

-861 DDHKR
+861 DSHKR
-866 FAGSFG
+866 FARGFE

-889 EQGEV
+889 ERGEV

>member
-1 MNEMSRVNLY
+1 MSRVNLY
-11 PPNPFKPSINS
+11 PPNPFKSSINS
-22 TASRLSET
+22 TASQPSET

-36 TNRHHRKRQALAR
+36 TNRHHRKKQALAR
-49 LVTTLGDTTQHRAN
+49 LVTTLGGAAQRRAN
-63 QSGERTDAPPLIP
+63 QSGERIDAQPPVP
-76 DGVFSSNSVGDN
+76 DGVLLGGNSAGDN
-88 SLSDNGIG
+88 LPSDNGTG
-96 NGTSLKEDAGSQAS
+96 NGISLKEVVDSQAL
-110 TNNLQLGKANMPPE
+110 TNNLRPGRANMSPE

-157 IMSCR
+157 VMSCY
-162 QRHQGKGLVSLR
+162 QQHQGKGLVSLR

-195 LNQRADEEETDKVNN
+195 LSQRADEKEVDKATDDV
-210 GADNATSN
+210 DNATGDPGSVDN
-218 SDSTDDAAHD
+218 TAHD

-233 SIDLDV
+233 SIDLNV
-239 VASQLHELGVIS
+239 VAGQLHELGVTS
-251 RHDELSELLTAGL
+251 HHDELSKLLTAGL
-264 PNDAF
+264 PNDTF
-269 RLAVNEIRVP
+269 RLAASQMHVSESYRSILSSIVVN
-279 DDTYDNI
+279 
-286 LGRTVG
+286 
-292 CIPGMPE
+292 IPGMPE
-299 IVKRLTP
+299 IVERLTP

-383 DPDATSVIE
+383 DPDAISVIE

-405 RRLGTTLAQLQDK
+405 RRLGATLTQLQDK

-424 PDSYAQLLQLCL
+424 PDSYAQLLQLYL
-436 KGGDQMLGDDYLGHV
+436 KGGDQALGDDYLGHV

-463 EMDPDQL
+463 EMNPDQL
-470 HNVRRHLD
+470 RIVRRHLD
-478 MLTRL
+478 MLTGL

-499 AEEKES
+499 TEGKES

-517 ELSLDDGARTSLVAL
+517 ELSLGDDTRESLIAL

-555 ERIGYS
+555 ERIGYG

-606 TIKLARVMSEGW
+606 TIRLARVMSEGW

-633 FVPVAGESG
+633 FVPIAGESG

-666 DWNQAMFDVDSYGKG
+666 DWNQAMFDVDSYGEG
-681 IEHATVEDAQGNLIK
+681 IEHTTTEDAQGNPIK

-709 HTVFSYNMKGIF
+709 HTIFSYNMKGIF
-721 RELMKDPGIWNR
+721 QELMKDPGVWNR

-861 DDHKR
+861 DSHKR
-866 FAGSFG
+866 FARGFE

>member
-1 MNEMSRVNLY
+1 MDSQNKRPIAPDYIAPEPAGAESVGQL
-11 PPNPFKPSINS
+11 
-22 TASRLSET
+22 AD
-30 EMVSCC
+30 
-36 TNRHHRKRQALAR
+36 RHYHKKQALAR
-49 LVTTLGDTTQHRAN
+49 LVTTLGEAARHRAN
-63 QSGERTDAPPLIP
+63 QGGESAGAQPPVPDDVLLSG
-76 DGVFSSNSVGDN
+76 NSAGDN
-88 SLSDNGIG
+88 SPSDNGIG
-96 NGTSLKEDAGSQAS
+96 NGISLKEVADSQAS
-110 TNNLQLGKANMPPE
+110 TNNLRPVRVNMPPE
-124 QYRQAIRG
+124 QYRQAIKG

-157 IMSCR
+157 VMSCCR
-162 QRHQGKGLVSLR
+162 RHQGKGLVSLR

-179 EVTKYWRAV
+179 EVTKYWRVV
-188 ASDQAFG
+188 ASDQAFD
-195 LNQRADEEETDKVNN
+195 LNQRADEEETDKATDDV
-210 GADNATSN
+210 DNATG
-218 SDSTDDAAHD
+218 DSGSVDNTAHD
-228 TDDIP
+228 TDDVP
-233 SIDLDV
+233 SIDLDE

-251 RHDELSELLTAGL
+251 RHDELSELLAAGL

-269 RLAVNEIRVP
+269 RLAANEMRVP
-279 DDTYDNI
+279 DDTYDSA
-286 LGRTVG
+286 LGRTVY

-299 IVKRLTP
+299 IVERLTP

-346 LAGGDEELYDAYLQ
+346 LAGGDEELYDAYLR

-369 INIIEALRSAGQLD
+369 INIIEVLRSAGQLD
-383 DPDATSVIE
+383 DPDAISVIE
-392 RVIDTPDIPPESL
+392 RVIDTPNIPPESL
-405 RRLGTTLAQLQDK
+405 RHLGATLTQLQDK

-436 KGGDQMLGDDYLGHV
+436 KGGDQVLGDDYLGHV

-470 HNVRRHLD
+470 RNVRRHLD
-478 MLTRL
+478 MLTGL

-499 AEEKES
+499 TEGKES
-505 SRRLFDQLCQAE
+505 SRRLFDRLCQAE
-517 ELSLDDGARTSLVAL
+517 ELSLDDDTRASLVAL

-555 ERIGYS
+555 ERIGYG

-666 DWNQAMFDVDSYGKG
+666 DWNRAMFDVDSHGEG
-681 IEHATVEDAQGNLIK
+681 IGHTTVEDAQGNLIK

-721 RELMKDPGIWNR
+721 RELMKDPSVWNR

-752 VTGRHHDEVA
+752 VT
-762 LGFSQI
+762 
-768 NPGALI
+768 GALI

-861 DDHKR
+861 DSHKR
-866 FAGSFG
+866 FARGFE

-881 KYKKKEAH
+881 KYKKKEVH
-889 EQGEV
+889 EQGKA

>member
-1 MNEMSRVNLY
+1 MNNRDKHLIASDYITPE
-11 PPNPFKPSINS
+11 S
-22 TASRLSET
+22 TGAESVGQLAGE
-30 EMVSCC
+30 
-36 TNRHHRKRQALAR
+36 HHRKKQALAR
-49 LVTTLGDTTQHRAN
+49 LVTALGEAAQHRAN
-63 QSGERTDAPPLIP
+63 QGGESADAQPPAPGDVLPSG
-76 DGVFSSNSVGDN
+76 NSAGNN
-88 SLSDNGIG
+88 SPSDNGIG
-96 NGTSLKEDAGSQAS
+96 NGTGLKEAADSQAS
-110 TNNLQLGKANMPPE
+110 TNNLRPGRANMPPE
-124 QYRQAIRG
+124 QYRQAIKG

-137 EALAQAGLINQGNIG
+137 EVLGQAGLINPGNIG

-157 IMSCR
+157 VMSCY

-179 EVTKYWRAV
+179 KVTKYWRAV
-188 ASDQAFG
+188 ASNQAFG
-195 LNQRADEEETDKVNN
+195 LDQRADEEETDKVNN
-210 GADNATSN
+210 GTDNATGDSG
-218 SDSTDDAAHD
+218 SVDSTAHD
-228 TDDIP
+228 TDDIS
-233 SIDLDV
+233 SIDLNV
-239 VASQLHELGVIS
+239 VAGRLHELGVTS
-251 RHDELSELLTAGL
+251 HRDELSKLLTAGL

-269 RLAVNEIRVP
+269 RLAVNEMRVP
-279 DDTYDNI
+279 DDTYDSA
-286 LGRTVG
+286 LGLTVSN
-292 CIPGMPE
+292 IPGMPE

-326 WMLLWEFGE
+326 WMRLWEFGE
-335 RGPTGKYWLEA
+335 HGPTGKYWLEA
-346 LAGGDEELYDAYLQ
+346 LAGGNEELYDAYLR

-369 INIIEALRSAGQLD
+369 INIIEALGSTGQLD
-383 DPDATSVIE
+383 DPNAISVIE

-405 RRLGTTLAQLQDK
+405 RHLGTMLTQLQDK

-436 KGGDQMLGDDYLGHV
+436 KGGDQALGDDYLGHV

-470 HNVRRHLD
+470 RNVRRHLD
-478 MLTRL
+478 MLTGL

-505 SRRLFDQLCQAE
+505 SRRLFDRLCQAE
-517 ELSLDDGARTSLVAL
+517 ELSLDDDTRESLIAL

-555 ERIGYS
+555 ERIGYG

-606 TIKLARVMSEGW
+606 TIRLAKVMSEGW

-652 LARLYDKAYRYITD
+652 LARLYDKAYRYVTD
-666 DWNQAMFDVDSYGKG
+666 
-681 IEHATVEDAQGNLIK
+681 
-696 VTKLVGAPFNILS
+696 
-709 HTVFSYNMKGIF
+709 
-721 RELMKDPGIWNR
+721 
-733 AMGTST
+733 
-739 ISTSC
+739 
-744 IGDKYLNY
+744 
-752 VTGRHHDEVA
+752 
-762 LGFSQI
+762 
-768 NPGALI
+768 
-774 GMNYRDGWMEHGR
+774 
-787 GVFYPSMMH
+787 
-796 GQTSMTTCQRFMDD
+796 
-810 CAKWRNEDGYE
+810 
-821 WKHTYNEVGLLRI
+821 
-834 SGDPAVHH
+834 
-842 GRLQPSCIIV
+842 
-852 HGSDVGDIS
+852 
-861 DDHKR
+861 
-866 FAGSFG
+866 
-872 VPILLIDDD
+872 
-881 KYKKKEAH
+881 
-889 EQGEV
+889 

>member
-1 MNEMSRVNLY
+1 MNNRNKHPIAPDYITPE
-11 PPNPFKPSINS
+11 S
-22 TASRLSET
+22 TGAESVGQLAD
-30 EMVSCC
+30 
-36 TNRHHRKRQALAR
+36 RHYCKKQALAR
-49 LVTTLGDTTQHRAN
+49 LVTTLGEAAQHRAN
-63 QSGERTDAPPLIP
+63 QSGERTDVQPPTSD
-76 DGVFSSNSVGDN
+76 DGSLSGNDAGDN
-88 SLSDNGIG
+88 LPSDNGTG
-96 NGTSLKEDAGSQAS
+96 NGISLKEVVDSQAL
-110 TNNLQLGKANMPPE
+110 TNNLRPGRANMSPE

-157 IMSCR
+157 VMSCY
-162 QRHQGKGLVSLR
+162 QQHQGKGLVSLR

-195 LNQRADEEETDKVNN
+195 LSQRADEKEVDKATDDV
-210 GADNATSN
+210 DNATGDPGSVDN
-218 SDSTDDAAHD
+218 TAHD

-233 SIDLDV
+233 SIDLNV
-239 VASQLHELGVIS
+239 VAGQLHELGVTS
-251 RHDELSELLTAGL
+251 HHDELSKLLTAGL
-264 PNDAF
+264 PNDTF
-269 RLAVNEIRVP
+269 RLAASQMHVSESYRSILSSIVVN
-279 DDTYDNI
+279 
-286 LGRTVG
+286 
-292 CIPGMPE
+292 IPGMPE
-299 IVKRLTP
+299 IVERLTP

-313 FYKTYHEEFPELN
+313 FYKTYQPNFLELN
-326 WMLLWEFGE
+326 CMPLQEFGE

-346 LAGGDEELYDAYLQ
+346 LAGGDEELYDAYLR

-369 INIIEALRSAGQLD
+369 INIIEVLRSAGQLD
-383 DPDATSVIE
+383 DPDAISVIE

-405 RRLGTTLAQLQDK
+405 RHLGATLTQLQDK

-436 KGGDQMLGDDYLGHV
+436 KGGDQVLGDDYLGHV

-470 HNVRRHLD
+470 RNVRRHLD
-478 MLTRL
+478 MLTGL

-499 AEEKES
+499 TEGKES
-505 SRRLFDQLCQAE
+505 GRQLFDQLCQAE
-517 ELSLDDGARTSLVAL
+517 ELSLDDDTRASLVAL

-555 ERIGYS
+555 ERIGYG

-606 TIKLARVMSEGW
+606 TIKLAKVMSEGW

-652 LARLYDKAYRYITD
+652 LARLYDKAYRYVTD
-666 DWNQAMFDVDSYGKG
+666 DWNRAMFDVDSHGEG
-681 IEHATVEDAQGNLIK
+681 IEHTTIEDAQGTRIK

-861 DDHKR
+861 DSHKR
-866 FAGSFG
+866 FARGFE